1 MYIPFSTGLLRVTEK
16 EKKKKKV
23 TEQIVFPV
31 RFVPNDISNYK
42 NLDLFKKKKKKFK
55 FNTAD

>member
-16 EKKKKKV
+16 EKKKML

-42 NLDLFKKKKKKFK
+42 NLDLFF
-55 FNTAD
+55 

>member
-16 EKKKKKV
+16 EKKKLI